1 MQKLTGSLQ
10 MIKPESNL
18 KDSIRQFPI
27 NATLMYEKEQRQH
40 FRNII
45 EQHKGI
51 LFKVARAYCP
61 NEDDRQDLI
70 QEMMI
75 QIWQSIHRYNNQ
87 NSISTWLYRISLNVA
102 ISFYRKT
109 AIRTNKHTTLNEQ
122 TKQIPTE
129 EKTTGERQLN
139 LLEQFI
145 SELKEFDK
153 ALMILYLEDKS
164 HAEIAEI
171 LGMTVSNVG
180 TKIGRIKDKIKTR
193 FSQLKS

>member
-1 MQKLTGSLQ
+1 MNQ
-10 MIKPESNL
+10 
-18 KDSIRQFPI
+18 
-27 NATLMYEKEQRQH
+27 KEQREY
-40 FRNII
+40 FRDII

-51 LFKVARAYCP
+51 LFKVARAYCL

-75 QIWQSIHRYNNQ
+75 QIWQSINRFNNQ
-87 NSISTWLYRISLNVA
+87 IKISTWLYRISLNVA
-102 ISFYRKT
+102 ISFYRKNM
-109 AIRTNKHTTLNEQ
+109 ARANKNTMLNEQ
-122 TKQIPTE
+122 TEQIPTDDKTE
-129 EKTTGERQLN
+129 EDQQLN
-139 LLEQFI
+139 LLEHFI